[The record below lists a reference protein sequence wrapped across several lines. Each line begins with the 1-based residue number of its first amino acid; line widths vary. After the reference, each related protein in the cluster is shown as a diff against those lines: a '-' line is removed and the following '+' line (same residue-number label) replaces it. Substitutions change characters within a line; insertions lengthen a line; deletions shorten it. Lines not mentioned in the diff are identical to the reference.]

1 MAAYCRVSTEEERQ
15 KDSFENQWMFFKK
28 AIEEHPDWLFAG
40 IFGDNA
46 KTGTSVVKRYG
57 FQSMM
62 RQAEKGSIDYIITKS
77 MRWWLQ
83 ARQLHCDYEEQ
94 EENGWAEPS
103 GRSRTKNM
111 RL

>member
-1 MAAYCRVSTEEERQ
+1 MWRSGFWRCNHLGLGTKRPLRVAAYCRVSKEEERQ

-46 KTGTSVVKRYG
+46 KTGTSVVKRDG

-77 MRWWLQ
+77 MR
-83 ARQLHCDYEEQ
+83 
-94 EENGWAEPS
+94 
-103 GRSRTKNM
+103 
-111 RL
+111 

>member
-1 MAAYCRVSTEEERQ
+1 
-15 KDSFENQWMFFKK
+15 MFFKK

-77 MRWWLQ
+77 MR
-83 ARQLHCDYEEQ
+83 
-94 EENGWAEPS
+94 
-103 GRSRTKNM
+103 
-111 RL
+111 